1 LNESDGS
8 VGLKVQPCSHEA
20 RTILLQRDLMQLM
33 HAWQIGATS
42 RDNLQALLDHSEV
55 VVEPGEYELALP
67 LPEYRP
73 LVVRRQSNARL
84 SGAAAA
90 DALAEGPGSQEV
102 TTDHI
107 DECSTDDAIDVFVLA
122 WRSVGHFDFDSID
135 KTEFATKDLSR
146 RVRSIRSD
154 QYHCFFEQLRR
165 NVWSAW
171 RGKRDAMR
179 TSRDF
184 TDLSDLWTSLF
195 MITWRLQ
202 KLKVFLYLCR
212 QGWFAR
218 VPERDVRI
226 LSTFSAA
233 R

>member
-90 DALAEGPGSQEV
+90 DALAEGPGSREV
-102 TTDHI
+102 PSKHI
-107 DECSTDDAIDVFVLA
+107 DECSTADAIGTFIFA
-122 WRSVGHFDFDSID
+122 WRSVENSDLGGID
-135 KTEFATKDLSR
+135 KTEWATVELKQRVR
-146 RVRSIRSD
+146 RVRSD
-154 QYHCFFEQLRR
+154 TYHRLLAELSG
-165 NVWSAW
+165 NVWSTW

-179 TSRDF
+179 ASRDF
-184 TDLSDLWTSLF
+184 TDLPDLWKSLF

-202 KLKVFLYLCR
+202 KLRVFLYICR

-218 VPERDVRI
+218 LPERDVRI
-226 LSTFSAA
+226 LWTFSAV